1 MKLSRKRA
9 ETLRYFIM
17 RKRRGGLLWQG
28 EKVRAETRQKVQAKG
43 IVNHAA
49 GGMAGS
55 AVKKASGGA
64 SREQGETVRRK
75 KHCGGCGKY
84 ESE

>member
-1 MKLSRKRA
+1 MARRKGAGRNA
-9 ETLRYFIM
+9 A
-17 RKRRGGLLWQG
+17 KSAG
-28 EKVRAETRQKVQAKG
+28 KG

-55 AVKKASGGA
+55 AVKKGV
-64 SREQGETVRRK
+64 RRRKPEQGEQSGE

>member
-1 MKLSRKRA
+1 M
-9 ETLRYFIM
+9 
-17 RKRRGGLLWQG
+17 
-28 EKVRAETRQKVQAKG
+28 RAETRQKSAGKG

-55 AVKKASGGA
+55 AVKKGV
-64 SREQGETVRRK
+64 RRRKPEQGEQSGE

>member
-1 MKLSRKRA
+1 MARRKGAGRNA
-9 ETLRYFIM
+9 A
-17 RKRRGGLLWQG
+17 KSAG
-28 EKVRAETRQKVQAKG
+28 KG

-55 AVKKASGGA
+55 AVKKASG
-64 SREQGETVRRK
+64 RRKPEQGEQSGE

>member
-1 MKLSRKRA
+1 MGF
-9 ETLRYFIM
+9 Y
-17 RKRRGGLLWQG
+17 GQG
-28 EKVRAETRQKVQAKG
+28 EKVQGRNAAKSAGKG

-55 AVKKASGGA
+55 AGEKGVRRRKP
-64 SREQGETVRRK
+64 EQGEQSGENTAADA
-75 KHCGGCGKY
+75 GKY